1 YVGGGNG
8 PAWPSTIY
16 SVPLAN
22 PTSRARVATVPVFID
37 TLLFDP
43 DTSTILAGGRSN
55 SPANGAIFRIDP
67 ATGAFTILLPNWQN
81 APSIAL
87 EPATGDL
94 LFAGERLPGN
104 SGAGL
109 WHLPAGSTAP
119 VFLSNTYGSPPR
131 RPGAPAALTV
141 VPDPRVYSGPTVTQ
155 PGMTPVGW
163 NRGVLPGGLPLV
175 GNQGFAL
182 QLDLPA
188 TSQLLLGSV
197 VVSG

>member
-8 PAWPSTIY
+8 PAWPSTIF

-67 ATGAFTILLPNWQN
+67 ATGAVTTLLPNWQQ

-94 LFAGERLPGN
+94 LFAGERLPGS
-104 SGAGL
+104 SGPGI
-109 WHLPAGSTAP
+109 WHLQAGRPAP
-119 VFLSNTYGSPPR
+119 VLLAHAYGTT
-131 RPGAPAALTV
+131 PGHA
-141 VPDPRVYSGPTVTQ
+141 
-155 PGMTPVGW
+155 
-163 NRGVLPGGLPLV
+163 
-175 GNQGFAL
+175 
-182 QLDLPA
+182 
-188 TSQLLLGSV
+188 
-197 VVSG
+197 